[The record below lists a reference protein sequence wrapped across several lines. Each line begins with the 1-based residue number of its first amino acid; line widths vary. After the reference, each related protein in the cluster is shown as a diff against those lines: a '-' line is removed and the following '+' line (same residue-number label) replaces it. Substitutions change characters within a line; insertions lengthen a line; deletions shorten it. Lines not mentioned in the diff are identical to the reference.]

1 MTGLGAL
8 AYPDLAAAA
17 PAVLLVPVGSCEQ
30 HGPHLPLDTDTRIG
44 VAVAREVVRRR
55 PGLLLGPPFAY
66 GASGEHAGF
75 PGTVSLGT
83 EALAQALVELGRSL
97 GPEFAGL
104 VLLSWHGGNA
114 VALGAAAATLN
125 REGRRALAVFPRA
138 PGDAH
143 AGYTETSLM
152 LALQPELVRPERA
165 VPGDTSPLAELM
177 PRLREAGVGAVSPTG
192 VLGDPAGA
200 SAEEGKKL
208 LATLVADALAQIER
222 WLQEEAP

>member
-8 AYPDLAAAA
+8 ASPDLAAAR

-44 VAVAREVVRRR
+44 VAVAGEVVRRR

-83 EALAQALVELGRSL
+83 EALTQALVELGRSL

-104 VLLSWHGGNA
+104 ILLSWHGGNA
-114 VALGAAAATLN
+114 AALSAAAASLN
-125 REGRRALAVFPRA
+125 QEGRRALAVFPRA

-143 AGYTETSLM
+143 AGRTETSLM

-165 VPGDTSPLAELM
+165 VPGNTGPLAELL
-177 PRLREAGVGAVSPTG
+177 PRLRDAGVGAVSPTG

-200 SAEEGKKL
+200 SAEEGEKL
-208 LATLVADALAQIER
+208 LATLVADALARIER

>member
-114 VALGAAAATLN
+114 
-125 REGRRALAVFPRA
+125 
-138 PGDAH
+138 H

-177 PRLREAGVGAVSPTG
+177 PRLREAGVRAVSPSG
-192 VLGDPAGA
+192 VLGDPTGA
-200 SAEEGKKL
+200 SAGEGERL
-208 LATLVADALAQIER
+208 LATLA
-222 WLQEEAP
+222 

>member
-8 AYPDLAAAA
+8 AYPDLAAAG
-17 PAVLLVPVGSCEQ
+17 PAALLVPVGSCEQ
-30 HGPHLPLDTDTRIG
+30 HGLHLPLDTDTRIG

-55 PGLLLGPPFAY
+55 SGLLVGPPFAY

-97 GPEFAGL
+97 GPEFSGL

-114 VALGAAAATLN
+114 AALSAAAAALN
-125 REGRRALAVFPRA
+125 QEGRRALAVFPRA

-143 AGYTETSLM
+143 AGRTETSLM
-152 LALQPELVRPERA
+152 LALQPELVRPARA

-200 SAEEGKKL
+200 SAEEGRKL
-208 LATLVADALAQIER
+208 LATLVADALTQIER
-222 WLQEEAP
+222 WLQEEAR